1 MNFNLNTEQKA
12 FQKAAEEFAKGEFD
26 PEAALEFEK
35 EGLFPKEILKK
46 AADLGFIGIH
56 FPEQYG
62 GQELGL
68 IEHCLVVEAFCRTH
82 PGMGMALGL
91 SCIGSEMILYF
102 GSDEQKSRYLP
113 PLAKGELLSSFA
125 YLEWDPEGKADV
137 MKTFAGA
144 KGDGYVINGRKSF
157 VINGSMPGPMIVLC
171 RLADSGGSEEN
182 LGVFLVEKDGE
193 NQEFSMPEGK
203 IGMRMVPVTDV
214 SFNDLELPRE
224 SLIGNENQ
232 GKRQL
237 EKILEL
243 IRIQAAAIAT
253 GIARGAFDRA
263 LAYSKEREQFGR
275 KIGSF
280 EAIKHRLA
288 DMAVRIESAG
298 LLTYKAASEFHKD
311 AGTPQVNYMAKMVSA
326 DAALQVAESAV
337 HIFGGYGYI
346 VENNIENFYREA
358 GMVEFIGT
366 TGNKEKFLIAD
377 GIMGNI

>member
-35 EGLFPKEILKK
+35 EGHFPKEILKK

-68 IEHCLVVEAFCRTH
+68 IEHCLVVEEFCRRH

-91 SCIGSEMILYF
+91 TCIGSEMILYF
-102 GSDEQKSRYLP
+102 GSDEQRSKYLP
-113 PLAKGELLSSFA
+113 SLAKGEHLSSFA
-125 YLEWDPEGKADV
+125 YLEWDPEGKADAV
-137 MKTFAGA
+137 KTFARANGN
-144 KGDGYVINGRKSF
+144 GYVINGQKSF
-157 VINGSMPGPMIVLC
+157 VINGSMPGPLLVLC
-171 RLADSGGSEEN
+171 RLAGSGGSEGD
-182 LGVFLVEKDGE
+182 LAVFLVEKDVE
-193 NQEFSMPEGK
+193 NPDFCKLEGR
-203 IGMRMVPVTDV
+203 IGMRMLSITDI
-214 SFNDLELPRE
+214 SFNDLNLPKE
-224 SLIGNENQ
+224 SLVGNEKQ
-232 GKRQL
+232 GKRQFN
-237 EKILEL
+237 KILEFM
-243 IRIQAAAIAT
+243 RIQASAIAT
-253 GIARGAFDRA
+253 GIAQGAFDRA

-288 DMAVRIESAG
+288 DMAVRIESAR
-298 LLTYKAASEFHKD
+298 LLTYKAASDFHKD
-311 AGTPQVNYMAKMVSA
+311 EGTPQVNYMAKMVSA
-326 DAALQVAESAV
+326 DTAMQAAESAV

-346 VENNIENFYREA
+346 VENQIENFYREA

-377 GIMGNI
+377 RIMGNI